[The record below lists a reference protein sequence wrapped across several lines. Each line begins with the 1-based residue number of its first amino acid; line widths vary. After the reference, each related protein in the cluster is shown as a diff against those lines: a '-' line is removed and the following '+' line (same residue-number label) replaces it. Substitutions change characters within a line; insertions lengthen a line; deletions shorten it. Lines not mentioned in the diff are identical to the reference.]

1 VKSAEI
7 CNSSFIYLKFL
18 VMTETQIGLVKRT
31 WKIFRGI
38 DPGLVGDTF
47 YSKLFNDN
55 PSLRRMFPKSME
67 QQYRKLIDMLSTIVA
82 RLEKMEELKDDI
94 AAMAQ
99 RHTGYGVRPGHYK
112 LVGKALLWTLKQ
124 GLGNDWTKDVE
135 EAWTTCY
142 NVLSTAMINAAGY
155 EQKKVS

>member
-1 VKSAEI
+1 
-7 CNSSFIYLKFL
+7 
-18 VMTETQIGLVKRT
+18 MTEMQIGLVKRT

-82 RLEKMEELKDDI
+82 RLEKMNELKDDI
-94 AAMAQ
+94 TAMAQ
-99 RHTGYGVRPGHYK
+99 RHKGYGVRPGHYK

-124 GLGNDWTKDVE
+124 GLGNDWTKEVE

-155 EQKKVS
+155 QQKKVF